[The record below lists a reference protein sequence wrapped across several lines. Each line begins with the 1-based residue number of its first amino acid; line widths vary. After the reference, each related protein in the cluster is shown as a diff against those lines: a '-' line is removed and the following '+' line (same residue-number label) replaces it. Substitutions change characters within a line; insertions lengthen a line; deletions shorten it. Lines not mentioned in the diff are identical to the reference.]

1 MTRKPDPAVLDA
13 LSAVEPLAEPGDVR
27 VRDRCLATRDAERY
41 ADAQA
46 AIPEVSV
53 EVVDDARQLA
63 ELARSYSTVVALD
76 EAFAGVDIEGD
87 VRVEPNALEEPESV
101 VPNACSPS
109 SPATATGYGPPPRST
124 ASPTSTRRV
133 TLRRS
138 CRRLPSLM
146 RTAASAATRNSTGSP
161 LLSTTS
167 TRRCRQPRASP
178 TTTSARP
185 SRSRT

>member
-87 VRVEPNALEEPESV
+87 VRVEPNASKSPNRSSQ
-101 VPNACSPS
+101 NACSPS
-109 SPATATGYGPPPRST
+109 SPATAPDTG
-124 ASPTSTRRV
+124 RRRGHRV
-133 TLRRS
+133 ADLDAPWTLRRS